1 MRLNKYLA
9 LCGVGSRRK
18 VEALIFAGRVVCSG
32 YLTTE
37 PGYDVTDGEIV
48 TVDDIEVH
56 PEKKIYMVL
65 HKPRGY
71 ICAVSDKN
79 YPVIL
84 DLLPR
89 EYDYY
94 RLFPVGRL
102 DLQSEGLLMLTNDGD
117 FSQKM
122 IHPRAGIT
130 KEYEVMMDRPPSSE
144 ELESLRRGTTFT
156 APPSPMG
163 KNLRPVSVEFIRREP
178 EGRWLRFVL
187 NEGVKREIRIIA
199 ESVGLKVQV
208 LFRRKIG
215 RMELRHLKCG
225 CVREYTADELCEM
238 IRNGGIV

>member
-18 VEALIFAGRVVCSG
+18 VEEFIFAGRVICGGCQV
-32 YLTTE
+32 TE
-37 PGYDVTDGEIV
+37 PGYDVPDGEVV

-71 ICAVSDKN
+71 ICAVTDRN

-89 EYDYY
+89 KYDYY

-117 FSQKM
+117 FSQEM

-130 KEYEVMMDRPPSSE
+130 KEYEVLMDRVPRE
-144 ELESLRRGTTFT
+144 DELKRLRGGTVFE
-156 APPSPMG
+156 G
-163 KNLRPVSVEFIRREP
+163 KKLHPVSVDFIQREP

-187 NEGVKREIRIIA
+187 NEGIKREIRIIA
-199 ESVGLKVQV
+199 EGAGLKVQI

-215 RMELRHLKCG
+215 RMELRRLKCG
-225 CVREYTADELCEM
+225 CAREYTADQLRRM
-238 IRNGGIV
+238 IRHGGVV

>member
-18 VEALIFAGRVVCSG
+18 VEEFIFAGRVVCG
-32 YLTTE
+32 GFLVTE
-37 PGYDVTDGEIV
+37 PGYDVPEGQIV
-48 TVDDIEVH
+48 TVDDIEVR

-71 ICAVSDKN
+71 ICAVSDRN

-117 FSQKM
+117 FSQEM

-130 KEYEVMMDRPPSSE
+130 KEYEVLLD
-144 ELESLRRGTTFT
+144 
-156 APPSPMG
+156 
-163 KNLRPVSVEFIRREP
+163 REP
-178 EGRWLRFVL
+178 DVDEFKRLKEGAFFEGKKLVPVFVAKLSREPYGRWFRFVL

-199 ESVGLKVQV
+199 EAAGLKVQV

-215 RMELRHLKCG
+215 KMELRRLKCG
-225 CVREYTADELCEM
+225 YAQEYSAEQLKHM
-238 IRNGGIV
+238 IFHGGIV

>member
-18 VEALIFAGRVVCSG
+18 VEEFIFAGRVVCGG
-32 YLTTE
+32 YQVTE
-37 PGYDVTDGEIV
+37 PGYDVADGEVV
-48 TVDDIEVH
+48 TVDDVEVH
-56 PEKKIYMVL
+56 PERKIYMVL

-71 ICAVSDKN
+71 ICAVTDRN

-117 FSQKM
+117 FSQEM

-130 KEYEVMMDRPPSSE
+130 KEYEVMLDRPPTDI
-144 ELESLRRGTTFT
+144 ELLKMREGTIFE
-156 APPSPMG
+156 G
-163 KNLRPVSVEFIRREP
+163 KPLRPVKVTCLQREP
-178 EGRWLRFVL
+178 EGRWFSFEL

-199 ESVGLKVQV
+199 EAAGLKVQV

-215 RMELRHLKCG
+215 KMELRRLRCG
-225 CVREYTADELCEM
+225 RAKEYSAEQLRRM
-238 IRNGGIV
+238 VFHGGIV

>member
-18 VEALIFAGRVVCSG
+18 VEALIFAGRVVCGG
-32 YLTTE
+32 YLVTE
-37 PGYDVTDGEIV
+37 PGYDVPEGEIV

-130 KEYEVMMDRPPSSE
+130 KEYEVMMDRTPLSE
-144 ELESLRRGTTFT
+144 ELEKLRRGTIY
-156 APPSPMG
+156 MG
-163 KNLRPVSVEFIRREP
+163 KNLRPVSVDFIQREP
-178 EGRWLRFVL
+178 RGRWLRFVL

-199 ESVGLKVQV
+199 ESIGLKVQV

-215 RMELRHLKCG
+215 RMELRRLKCG
-225 CVREYTADELCEM
+225 CACEYTAEQLCEM
-238 IRNGGIV
+238 IRRGGIV

>member
-18 VEALIFAGRVVCSG
+18 VEEFIFAGRVVCGG
-32 YLTTE
+32 YQVTE
-37 PGYDVTDGEIV
+37 PGYDVPEGQIV
-48 TVDDIEVH
+48 TVDDIEVR
-56 PEKKIYMVL
+56 PERKIYMVL

-71 ICAVSDKN
+71 ICAVTDRR

-89 EYDYY
+89 EYDYF

-117 FSQKM
+117 FSQEM
-122 IHPRAGIT
+122 IHPRSGIT
-130 KEYEVMMDRPPSSE
+130 KEYEVLLDRIPSRA
-144 ELESLRRGTTFT
+144 ELLSLREGTLFE
-156 APPSPMG
+156 G
-163 KNLRPVSVEFIRREP
+163 KRLCPARVEPFPREP

-187 NEGVKREIRIIA
+187 NEGIKREIRIIA
-199 ESVGLKVQV
+199 EAAGLKVQV

-215 RMELRHLKCG
+215 RMELRRLRCG
-225 CVREYTADELCEM
+225 YAQEYSADQLRRM
-238 IRNGGIV
+238 IFNGGIV

>member
-18 VEALIFAGRVVCSG
+18 VEEFIFAGRVVCGG
-32 YLTTE
+32 YQVTE
-37 PGYDVTDGEIV
+37 PGYNVPEGEVV

-56 PEKKIYMVL
+56 PAKKIYMVL

-71 ICAVSDKN
+71 ICAVTDRN

-84 DLLPR
+84 DLLPQ

-117 FSQKM
+117 FSQEM

-130 KEYEVMMDRPPSSE
+130 KEYEVLLDREPTDE
-144 ELESLRRGTTFT
+144 EVDRMRCGTVFE
-156 APPSPMG
+156 G
-163 KNLRPVSVEFIRREP
+163 KRLVPVSVGFLRRRP

-187 NEGVKREIRIIA
+187 NEGIKREIRLMA
-199 ESVGLKVQV
+199 EAAGLKVQV

-215 RMELRHLKCG
+215 RMELRYLKCG
-225 CVREYTADELCEM
+225 CAREYSADELRRM
-238 IRNGGIV
+238 IRYGGTV

>member
-18 VEALIFAGRVVCSG
+18 VEEFIFAGRVVCGG
-32 YLTTE
+32 YQVTE
-37 PGYDVTDGEIV
+37 PGYDVPDGQIV

-71 ICAVSDKN
+71 ICAVTDRK
-79 YPVIL
+79 YPVVL

-89 EYDYY
+89 KYDYY

-117 FSQKM
+117 FSQEM

-130 KEYEVMMDRPPSSE
+130 KEYEVLLDRIPQPE
-144 ELESLRRGTTFT
+144 DLKKMRGGTYYENR
-156 APPSPMG
+156 P
-163 KNLRPVSVEFIRREP
+163 LRPVSIDFISRVP
-178 EGRWLRFVL
+178 EGRWLCFVL
-187 NEGVKREIRIIA
+187 NEGVKREVRIMA
-199 ESVGLKVQV
+199 ALANLNVQV

-215 RMELRHLKCG
+215 KMELRQLKSG
-225 CVREYTADELCEM
+225 CAREYTADQLRKM
-238 IRNGGIV
+238 IKFGGIV

>member
-18 VEALIFAGRVVCSG
+18 VEEFIFAGRVVCGG
-32 YLTTE
+32 YQVTE
-37 PGYDVTDGEIV
+37 PGYDVPEGQIV
-48 TVDDIEVH
+48 TVDDIEVR
-56 PEKKIYMVL
+56 PERKIYMVL

-71 ICAVSDKN
+71 ICAVTDRR

-89 EYDYY
+89 EYDYF

-117 FSQKM
+117 FPQEI
-122 IHPRAGIT
+122 IHPRSGIT
-130 KEYEVMMDRPPSSE
+130 KEYEVLLDRIPSRA
-144 ELESLRRGTTFT
+144 ELLSLREGTLFE
-156 APPSPMG
+156 G
-163 KNLRPVSVEFIRREP
+163 KRLRPARVETFSREP

-187 NEGVKREIRIIA
+187 NEGIKREIRIIA
-199 ESVGLKVQV
+199 EAAGLKVQV

-215 RMELRHLKCG
+215 RMELRRLRCG
-225 CVREYTADELCEM
+225 YAQEYSADQLRHM
-238 IRNGGIV
+238 IFNGGIV

>member
-18 VEALIFAGRVVCSG
+18 VEEFIFAGRVVCGG
-32 YLTTE
+32 YQVTE
-37 PGYDVTDGEIV
+37 PGYDVADGEVV
-48 TVDDIEVH
+48 TVDDVEVH
-56 PEKKIYMVL
+56 PERKIYMVL

-71 ICAVSDKN
+71 ICAVTDRN
-79 YPVIL
+79 FPVIL

-117 FSQKM
+117 FSQEM

-130 KEYEVMMDRPPSSE
+130 KEYEVMLDRPPTDI
-144 ELESLRRGTTFT
+144 ELLKMREGTIFE
-156 APPSPMG
+156 G
-163 KNLRPVSVEFIRREP
+163 KPLRPVKVTCLQREP
-178 EGRWLRFVL
+178 EGRGFSFEL

-199 ESVGLKVQV
+199 EAAGLKVQV

-215 RMELRHLKCG
+215 KMELRRLRCG
-225 CVREYTADELCEM
+225 HAKEYSAEQLRRM
-238 IRNGGIV
+238 VFHGGIV

>member
-18 VEALIFAGRVVCSG
+18 VEQFIFDGRVVCGG
-32 YLTTE
+32 YQITE
-37 PGYDVTDGEIV
+37 PGYDVPEGELV
-48 TVDDIEVH
+48 TVDNVEVR
-56 PEKKIYMVL
+56 PERKIYMVL

-71 ICAVSDKN
+71 ICAVSDRN
-79 YPVIL
+79 YPVVL

-89 EYDYY
+89 GYDYY

-117 FSQKM
+117 FAQEM

-130 KEYEVMMDRPPSSE
+130 KEYEVRLDREPSAD
-144 ELESLRRGTTFT
+144 ELKALRRGTVFE
-156 APPSPMG
+156 G
-163 KNLRPVSVEFIRREP
+163 KALRPVLVDFIERQP
-178 EGRWLRFVL
+178 AYRWMRFTL

-199 ESVGLKVQV
+199 EAAGLNVQV

-215 RMELRHLKCG
+215 HMELRRLKSG
-225 CVREYTADELCEM
+225 CSCEYTAEQLRSM
-238 IRNGGIV
+238 IEYGGIV

>member
-18 VEALIFAGRVVCSG
+18 VEEFIFAGRVICGG
-32 YLTTE
+32 YQITE
-37 PGYDVTDGEIV
+37 PGYNVPEGQIV
-48 TVDDIEVH
+48 TVDDIEVR

-71 ICAVSDKN
+71 ICAVTDRH

-84 DLLPR
+84 DLLPQ

-117 FSQKM
+117 FSQEM

-130 KEYEVMMDRPPSSE
+130 KEYEVLLDRIPDDQ
-144 ELESLRRGTTFT
+144 ELDKLRRGIVYEGR
-156 APPSPMG
+156 P
-163 KNLRPVSVEFIRREP
+163 LRPVAVMQLRREP
-178 EGRWLRFVL
+178 EGRWFRFVL
-187 NEGVKREIRIIA
+187 NEGIKREIRIIA
-199 ESVGLKVQV
+199 EGTGLKVHV

-215 RMELRHLKCG
+215 KMELRRLKCG
-225 CVREYTADELCEM
+225 SAQEYSADQLRHM
-238 IRNGGIV
+238 IFHGGIV

>member
-18 VEALIFAGRVVCSG
+18 VEEFIFAGRVICGG
-32 YLTTE
+32 YQVTE
-37 PGYDVTDGEIV
+37 PGYDVPDGEVV

-71 ICAVSDKN
+71 ICAVTDRN

-89 EYDYY
+89 KYDYY

-117 FSQKM
+117 FSQEM
-122 IHPRAGIT
+122 IHPRSGIT
-130 KEYEVMMDRPPSSE
+130 KEYEVLMDRVPRGD
-144 ELESLRRGTTFT
+144 ELKRLRSGTVLE
-156 APPSPMG
+156 G
-163 KNLRPVSVEFIRREP
+163 KKLLPVSVDFIQREP

-199 ESVGLKVQV
+199 EAAGLKVQV

-215 RMELRHLKCG
+215 RMELRHLKSG
-225 CVREYTADELCEM
+225 CAREYAADQLRRM
-238 IRNGGIV
+238 IRHGGVV

>member
-18 VEALIFAGRVVCSG
+18 VEEFIFAGRVVCGG
-32 YLTTE
+32 YQVTE
-37 PGYDVTDGEIV
+37 PGYDVPDGEIV
-48 TVDDIEVH
+48 TVDDVEVR
-56 PEKKIYMVL
+56 PERKIYMVL

-71 ICAVSDKN
+71 ICAVSDRN

-117 FSQKM
+117 FSQEM

-130 KEYEVMMDRPPSSE
+130 KEYEVLLDRMPNE
-144 ELESLRRGTTFT
+144 REMRQLRDGTVFE
-156 APPSPMG
+156 G
-163 KNLRPVSVEFIRREP
+163 KRLHPVGVDFLQREP
-178 EGRWLRFVL
+178 E
-187 NEGVKREIRIIA
+187 IRLIA
-199 ESVGLKVQV
+199 EGAGLKVQV
-208 LFRRKIG
+208 LFRRRIG
-215 RMELRHLKCG
+215 RMELRHLKSG
-225 CVREYTADELCEM
+225 CAREYSADQLRRM
-238 IRNGGIV
+238 IRHGGAV

>member
-1 MRLNKYLA
+1 MATRLQKRIAEAGLM
-9 LCGVGSRRK
+9 SRRAA
-18 VEALIFAGRVVCSG
+18 EDLIRSGRVSVNGRIAVLGDTC
-32 YLTTE
+32 E
-37 PGYDVTDGEIV
+37 DTDRVLLDGKAIPE
-48 TVDDIEVH
+48 
-56 PEKKIYMVL
+56 PEKKRCFML

-71 ICAVSDKN
+71 ICAVTDKN

-117 FSQKM
+117 FSQEM

-130 KEYEVMMDRPPSSE
+130 KEYEVLLDQPPSAY
-144 ELESLRRGTTFT
+144 ELALLREGTIYES
-156 APPSPMG
+156 
-163 KNLRPVSVEFIRREP
+163 KKLRPVRVDPLQREP
-178 EGRWLRFVL
+178 EGRWFSFEL

-199 ESVGLKVQV
+199 EAAGRKVQV

-215 RMELRHLKCG
+215 RMELRRLKCG
-225 CVREYTADELCEM
+225 YAKEYSAEQLRRM
-238 IRNGGIV
+238 IFYGGIV

>member
-18 VEALIFAGRVVCSG
+18 VEEFIFAGRVVCGG
-32 YLTTE
+32 YQVTE
-37 PGYDVTDGEIV
+37 PGYDVPDGEIV
-48 TVDDIEVH
+48 TVDDVEVR
-56 PEKKIYMVL
+56 PERKIYMVL

-71 ICAVSDKN
+71 ICAVSDRN

-102 DLQSEGLLMLTNDGD
+102 DLQSEGLLMLTDDGD
-117 FSQKM
+117 FSQEM

-130 KEYEVMMDRPPSSE
+130 KEYEVLLDRMPNE
-144 ELESLRRGTTFT
+144 REMRQLRDGTVFE
-156 APPSPMG
+156 G
-163 KNLRPVSVEFIRREP
+163 KRLHPVGVDFLQREP

-187 NEGVKREIRIIA
+187 NEGVKREIRLIA
-199 ESVGLKVQV
+199 EGAGLKVQV
-208 LFRRKIG
+208 LFRRRIG
-215 RMELRHLKCG
+215 RMELRHLKSG
-225 CVREYTADELCEM
+225 CAREYSADQLRRM
-238 IRNGGIV
+238 IRHGGAV

>member
-18 VEALIFAGRVVCSG
+18 VEDFIFAGRVVCGG
-32 YLTTE
+32 YQVTE
-37 PGYDVTDGEIV
+37 PGYDVAEGEVV
-48 TVDDIEVH
+48 TVDDVEVK
-56 PEKKIYMVL
+56 PERKIYMVL

-71 ICAVSDKN
+71 ICAVTNSN

-102 DLQSEGLLMLTNDGD
+102 DLQSEGLIMLTNDGD
-117 FSQKM
+117 FSQEM

-130 KEYEVMMDRPPSSE
+130 KEYEVLLDREPDRDA
-144 ELESLRRGTTFT
+144 LSLMRAGTFLDGRRLHPQQV
-156 APPSPMG
+156 APLQ
-163 KNLRPVSVEFIRREP
+163 KEP
-178 EGRWLRFVL
+178 EGRWYRFVL
-187 NEGVKREIRIIA
+187 NEGVKREIRLIA
-199 ESVGLKVQV
+199 EGAGLKVQV

-215 RMELRHLKCG
+215 KMELRRLKCG
-225 CVREYTADELCEM
+225 FAKEYTADQLRRM
-238 IRNGGIV
+238 IFYGGIV

>member
-18 VEALIFAGRVVCSG
+18 VEDFIFAGRVVCGG
-32 YLTTE
+32 YQVTE
-37 PGYDVTDGEIV
+37 PGYDVPEGEVV
-48 TVDDIEVH
+48 TVDDYEVR
-56 PEKKIYMVL
+56 PERKIYMVL

-71 ICAVSDKN
+71 ICAVTDRN

-117 FSQKM
+117 FSQEM

-130 KEYEVMMDRPPSSE
+130 KEYEVLLDCPPSE
-144 ELESLRRGTTFT
+144 AELARMREGTTFE
-156 APPSPMG
+156 G
-163 KNLRPVSVEFIRREP
+163 KTLQPVRVAKLHREP
-178 EGRWLRFVL
+178 EGRWFSFEL

-199 ESVGLKVQV
+199 EAAGRKVQV

-215 RMELRHLKCG
+215 RMELRRLKCG
-225 CVREYTADELCEM
+225 YAKEYSADQLRRM
-238 IRNGGIV
+238 IFHGGIV

>member
-18 VEALIFAGRVVCSG
+18 VEEFIFAGRVVCGG
-32 YLTTE
+32 YQVTE
-37 PGYDVTDGEIV
+37 PGYDVADGEVV
-48 TVDDIEVH
+48 TVDDVEVH
-56 PEKKIYMVL
+56 PERKIYMVL

-71 ICAVSDKN
+71 ICAVTDRN

-117 FSQKM
+117 FSQEM

-130 KEYEVMMDRPPSSE
+130 NHFLKS
-144 ELESLRRGTTFT
+144 GTLFCAGAGNT
-156 APPSPMG
+156 
-163 KNLRPVSVEFIRREP
+163 PVGVD
-178 EGRWLRFVL
+178 L
-187 NEGVKREIRIIA
+187 NHTPVFYAG
-199 ESVGLKVQV
+199 
-208 LFRRKIG
+208 
-215 RMELRHLKCG
+215 
-225 CVREYTADELCEM
+225 
-238 IRNGGIV
+238 N